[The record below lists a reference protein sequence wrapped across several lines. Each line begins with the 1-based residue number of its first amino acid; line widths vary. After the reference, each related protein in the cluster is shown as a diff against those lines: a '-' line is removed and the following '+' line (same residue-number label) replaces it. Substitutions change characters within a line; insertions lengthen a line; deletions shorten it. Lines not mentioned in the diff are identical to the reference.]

1 MKSIVERD
9 PAERCFLCG
18 TWGQLE
24 KHHIFGGPNRKWSE
38 KYGMTVH
45 LCPVCHR
52 DNRRGVHGDA
62 EKMLAVHQI
71 GQRAFEQ
78 KYSHKKFM
86 QVFLFI
92 RLGRGLL
99 SRNTAIRSLCRC
111 FCSSDW
117 AEGF

>member
-24 KHHIFGGPNRKWSE
+24 KHHIFGGSNRKWSE

-62 EKMLAVHQI
+62 EKMLALHQT
-71 GQRAFEQ
+71 GQREFEQ

-86 QVFLFI
+86 QIFGKSYLD
-92 RLGRGLL
+92 
-99 SRNTAIRSLCRC
+99 T
-111 FCSSDW
+111 
-117 AEGF
+117 EET